1 MENATVTG
9 YVSHSQ
15 VSKSG
20 KHLVCTLMPDNETLA
35 EKIRYSMLESPDAE
49 VPNGTQIING
59 VFEYAKN
66 ADGEFI
72 EPDLHKTEDGREL
85 EYHIGYLTS
94 AEKIVKSTGSRG
106 RLAKMLADQEEEG

>member
-1 MENATVTG
+1 MENVIVSG

-20 KHLVCTLMPDNETLA
+20 KHLVCTLMPDDKKLA
-35 EKIRYSMLESPDAE
+35 ETVRYSMLEHPEAE
-49 VPNGTQIING
+49 VPNGTTVVNG
-59 VFEYAKN
+59 IFEYAKN
-66 ADGEFI
+66 SDGEFI

-94 AEKIVKSTGSRG
+94 ADEIVKGSGSRG
-106 RLAKMLADQEEEG
+106 KLASMLSDLEPEA